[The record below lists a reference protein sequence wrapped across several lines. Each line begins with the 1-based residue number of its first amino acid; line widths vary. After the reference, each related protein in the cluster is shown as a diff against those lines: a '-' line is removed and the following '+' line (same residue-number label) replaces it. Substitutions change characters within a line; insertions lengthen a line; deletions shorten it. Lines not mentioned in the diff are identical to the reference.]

1 MGMQERSLN
10 MDELKL
16 EAAIQFGTITAHYE
30 WFEEKD
36 LEDMAKMFNKLWCDY
51 LVTTEYG
58 YFTEYLQ
65 DILNYPQVYIEVFK
79 DKLAKEIGEWYG
91 TFQFKEG
98 LYSIDNGERM
108 FEYTNATDLL
118 KDWYDTIECE
128 HNCGDADWSIEM
140 EFIKEFC

>member
-1 MGMQERSLN
+1 
-10 MDELKL
+10 MDQLKL

-36 LEDMAKMFNKLWCDY
+36 LEDMAKIFKKLWFDY
-51 LVTTEYG
+51 CRATEYG

-65 DILNYPQVYIEVFK
+65 DILNCPADSIERFK
-79 DKLAKEIGEWYG
+79 EKLAKEIGEWYG
-91 TFQFKEG
+91 TFRLNG
-98 LYSIDNGERM
+98 GIYSIDNGERV

-128 HNCGDADWSIEM
+128 HKCGDSDWSIEM